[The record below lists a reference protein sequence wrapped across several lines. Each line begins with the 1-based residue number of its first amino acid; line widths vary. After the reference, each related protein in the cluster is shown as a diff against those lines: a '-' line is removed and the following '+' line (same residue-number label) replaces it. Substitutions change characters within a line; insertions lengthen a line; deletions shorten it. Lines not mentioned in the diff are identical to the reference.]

1 METLFDSPWMWII
14 VGALIAGLEILVPGV
29 FLLWIGFGALA
40 VGLILTLAPDL
51 GLAWQ
56 MLIFAAAM
64 LSSLGLGFAIQRR
77 GKDGAPMLNQDL
89 QAMIGRRY
97 VALADFEAG
106 RGRIR
111 VADTSFAAV
120 SDDPVKQDDLV
131 VVTTIDG
138 ARPRVSRVTEQGG
151 AANRS

>member
-1 METLFDSPWMWII
+1 MEALFDSPWIWII
-14 VGALIAGLEILVPGV
+14 AGAVIAGLEIVVPGV
-29 FLLWIGFGALA
+29 FLLWIGLGALA

-51 GLAWQ
+51 PLAWQ
-56 MLIFAAAM
+56 MLIFAVAM

-77 GKDGAPMLNQDL
+77 SKAEGAPMLNQDL

-111 VADTSFAAV
+111 VADTSFAVV
-120 SDDPVKQDDLV
+120 SDDAVKEGELV
-131 VVTTIDG
+131 EVTAIDG
-138 ARPRVSRVTEQGG
+138 ARPRVIRVT
-151 AANRS
+151 A